1 MGAGNG
7 RNCDALAAMEGE
19 GRAVRDGA
27 EVEDRE
33 KGAAVPPIPSSDLTV
48 DISLPFDQKKPRI
61 MSAPRPFV
69 NFPVGFHAISSN
81 RSILAI
87 PVVLKVSVREESG
100 DDAILTVR
108 LYGPNTDLVIDRKR
122 ELQVGFHNLGLR

>member
-33 KGAAVPPIPSSDLTV
+33 KGVAVPPIPSSDLTV

-61 MSAPRPFV
+61 MSAPRP
-69 NFPVGFHAISSN
+69 
-81 RSILAI
+81 SILAI